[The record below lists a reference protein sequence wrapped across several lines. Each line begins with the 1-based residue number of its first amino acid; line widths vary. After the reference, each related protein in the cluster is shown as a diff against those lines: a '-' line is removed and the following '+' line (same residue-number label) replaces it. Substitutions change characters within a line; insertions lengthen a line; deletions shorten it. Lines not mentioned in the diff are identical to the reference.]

1 MHATYSNSL
10 KDQDR
15 ARSAL
20 ADISGETVQLLMVA
34 DGHGGEQVAELC
46 AEHAFT
52 YLIREANAA
61 GDGSAS
67 SLEGALTRTFE
78 QLHTSAVAF
87 SKTAGPLWVG
97 KARPC
102 DVAWPAG
109 MAQLP
114 SWLERS
120 GPTDSFMASYV
131 GCDLFCRRDAHN
143 RCLERIPGPSDNRQ
157 CGRFGGAAGRGSGIE
172 TAHRRAPAQ

>member
-143 RCLERIPGPSDNRQ
+143 RCLERIPGRSDNRQ
-157 CGRFGGAAGRGSGIE
+157 CG
-172 TAHRRAPAQ
+172 